1 MLDHGTSQS
10 GVRRNL
16 SEVSRGGMATVRSV
30 SGHPDLR
37 SRLQE
42 MGFTPGCRVRL
53 VARAAFGGPLAFQ
66 LRGTM
71 VALRRA
77 DAACVEI

>member
-1 MLDHGTSQS
+1 MLDRGDAHA

-16 SEVSRGGMATVRSV
+16 SEISRGGVATVRNV